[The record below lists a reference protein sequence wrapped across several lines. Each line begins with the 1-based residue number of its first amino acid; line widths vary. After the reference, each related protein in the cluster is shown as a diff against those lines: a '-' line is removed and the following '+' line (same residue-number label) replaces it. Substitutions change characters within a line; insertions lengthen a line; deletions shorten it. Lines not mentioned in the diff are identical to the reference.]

1 MRYVPKWAKGLPLEC
16 ESGMAKAYGDC
27 E

>member
-1 MRYVPKWAKGLPLEC
+1 MKYVPTWAKGLPLEC
-16 ESGMAKAYGDC
+16 ESGMAYAYGDC